1 MKIPANRL
9 NTALTKSPAPIYLVA
24 GNEDLLVFE
33 ASQSIRKCAQ
43 QNNFTERLV
52 LHVTPKFDWTSLLAN
67 ANSFSLFGDKTL
79 IELRIPND
87 KINEA
92 GKKTLLEYAENP
104 PENKILLIITQ
115 KLSGPTQNTKW
126 YKNIEKIGVVVQVWP
141 INYQQL
147 PQWITQRLHQQG
159 MTAEPAAISFLAE
172 NTEGNLLAAKQAIEK
187 ISLLYDKKNSQI
199 LSSRGLTAGS
209 SNINDFKTLDP
220 AVKPRDDD
228 NPVQRKNLSLQ
239 EVVEAISD
247 NSRYD
252 VFSLVD
258 AALGGDVKRTTRIL
272 IGLKEEGVEPI
283 LILWGLARE
292 IRSLSI
298 MAFQLSQG
306 ENLRDILY
314 KNHVWEKRQ
323 PLVRLGLK
331 RHNQKS
337 LLRLLQL
344 AAKIDR
350 QIKGAETG
358 NAWDALMSLSIKLC
372 RSTPQSERGI

>member
-1 MKIPANRL
+1 MKIAANRL

-24 GNEDLLVFE
+24 GNEDLLVAE
-33 ASQSIRKCAQ
+33 ASQNIREYALK
-43 QNNFTERLV
+43 NNFTERTV
-52 LHVTPKFDWTSLLAN
+52 FHVTPKFDWTSLLAN

-79 IELRIPND
+79 LELRIPNN

-92 GKKTLLEYAENP
+92 GKKTLFEYTQNP

-126 YKNIEKIGVVVQVWP
+126 YKSIEKIGLVVQVWP
-141 INYQQL
+141 ISHQQL
-147 PQWITQRLHQQG
+147 PSFLTQRLHQQNISV
-159 MTAEPAAISFLAE
+159 EPAAIRFLAE

-187 ISLLYDKKNSQI
+187 ISLLYDKKQ
-199 LSSRGLTAGS
+199 
-209 SNINDFKTLDP
+209 
-220 AVKPRDDD
+220 
-228 NPVQRKNLSLQ
+228 LSLQ
-239 EVVEAISD
+239 EVVAAISD

-252 VFSLVD
+252 IFSLVD
-258 AALGGDVKRTTRIL
+258 AALAGETKRTTRIL
-272 IGLKEEGVEPI
+272 NGLKEEGVEPI

-298 MAFQLSQG
+298 MAFQLNQG
-306 ENLRDILY
+306 ESLRDVLY

-337 LLRLLQL
+337 LLKMLQQT
-344 AAKIDR
+344 AKIDR
-350 QIKGAETG
+350 IIKGAETG
-358 NAWDALMSLSIKLC
+358 NVWDGLLSLSIKLS
-372 RSTPQSERGI
+372 R